1 MKKISI
7 LAALALGA
15 ALIFSGCDTDAVTEA
30 ISELTGS
37 TTEDTTTD
45 ETTDDEATTDEAA
58 DETAEEEETE
68 ETKEYLSIDA
78 DDDLGSGYSSSYDA
92 ATKTI
97 TYEAAYAGRGWWF
110 GEKDASEFTTLN
122 VVFSAAT
129 GDDNWLQLTV
139 QYSDK
144 SFDTA
149 DGVFTEDGF
158 TLSVELDETKKS
170 NIMQAYIQGKA
181 AGNTATITEAYF
193 Q

>member
-30 ISELTGS
+30 ISELTSS

-45 ETTDDEATTDEAA
+45 ETTDDEAEVDA
-58 DETAEEEETE
+58 E

-78 DDDLGSGYSSSYDA
+78 DDDLGSGWSSSYDA

-97 TYEAAYAGRGWWF
+97 TYEGAYAGRGWWF

-129 GDDNWLQLTV
+129 GDDNWLKLVV
-139 QYSDK
+139 QYTDESM
-144 SFDTA
+144 DTA
-149 DGVFTEDGF
+149 EGVFTEDGF

>member
-45 ETTDDEATTDEAA
+45 DDTTTSDEAA

-78 DDDLGSGYSSSYDA
+78 DDDLGSGWSSSYDA

-97 TYEAAYAGRGWWF
+97 TYEDAYAGRGWWF

-129 GDDNWLQLTV
+129 GDDNWLKLVV
-139 QYSDK
+139 QYTDESM
-144 SFDTA
+144 DTA
-149 DGVFTEDGF
+149 EGVFTEDGF